1 MKEGAM
7 STGESQVKRGLGLF
21 EKYLTVRVILC
32 LGAGILLGKIAPGA
46 ARFLDG
52 LSVFAPGGG

>member
-1 MKEGAM
+1 M